1 LVIDEWTDFKLLNYQ
16 ITQLPNMAEPKHPKP
31 GFYKV
36 LALVFLAIGVVLIW
50 QALRRNEW
58 LYWAFGIMTILNAIM
73 SALKGLV
80 PGETKH

>member
-1 LVIDEWTDFKLLNYQ
+1 MEKQ
-16 ITQLPNMAEPKHPKP
+16 EPRKPNPN
-31 GFYKV
+31 FYKV
-36 LALVFLAIGVVLIW
+36 LAVVFLAIGVVLIW

-80 PGETKH
+80 PGETKR

>member
-1 LVIDEWTDFKLLNYQ
+1 MALAIPRSARDKERMEKQ
-16 ITQLPNMAEPKHPKP
+16 EPRKPNPN
-31 GFYKV
+31 FYKV
-36 LALVFLAIGVVLIW
+36 LALVFLALGIVLIW